1 MHPMSAPTPHL
12 SVSSKTL
19 LGLLAAICALA
30 GLAIPSAAGAAA
42 GSSESPELNLTFPT
56 REAHLSGSQASV
68 WATCEGPEARV
79 CNGTL
84 TLTRGGNKHEVPF
97 SVIAGTNQSLD
108 VPLGANATAKRIV
121 AVVKTAQANG
131 AYVRTRA
138 VLRLS

>member
-1 MHPMSAPTPHL
+1 MSAPTPHL
-12 SVSSKTL
+12 SVSSKSL

-30 GLAIPSAAGAAA
+30 VLVIPSAAGAA
-42 GSSESPELNLTFPT
+42 SSNESPELNLTFPT

-84 TLTRGGNKHEVPF
+84 TLTRGGNKQEVPF

-108 VPLGANATAKRIV
+108 VPLGVNATAKRIV
-121 AVVKTAQANG
+121 AVVKTAQADG
-131 AYVRTRA
+131 THVRTRHI
-138 VLRLS
+138 LRLG